1 MTSWNYQPPPP
12 QGIPKTIFDDIEQ
25 IKGVVAKYF
34 PIYNTQVHFDMVTMS
49 CNVDQNNLEQ
59 NFESLRKELKTLSY
73 IPLITKEKGEHLVHV
88 VKSPPA
94 KFRGPWLNIVLLIAT
109 IGTTIWAG
117 ATLWSSVFNTGSFLE
132 TENLANGALY
142 FALPLMLIL
151 SIHEMAHYFA
161 AKKHGVA
168 ASLPFF
174 IPAPFILGTLGA
186 FISIREPIPNK
197 KALLDIGFAGP
208 IAGFIV
214 AIPVLCIGLVLSGDI
229 TAPAQTGT
237 LQGGTMLIGTSALF
251 ESFMYMFGLGSG
263 VSLHPLAFAGWVGFF
278 VTALNLLPVGQLD
291 GGHIARALLGEKS
304 RWAGYGAISVMLV
317 LGLLFSS
324 SWLFFAL
331 LIMFMGMRHPPPL
344 NEVTN
349 LDNRR
354 KAVGIAAALMLVLC
368 FVPIPLD
375 TVPVNYDF
383 TFYAVEPGDNNT
395 GNMTDVG
402 HDYTRALP
410 FMFASNSWGN
420 QSDQFQIVN
429 NGSMPL
435 DLKFTITITSNISVI
450 SNATVWLSVSGDA
463 NASASPYFNTTLD
476 IDQTLNL
483 TLNMMFGPMP
493 SRTVYNIDILETG
506 YDWDSNML
514 ETDNPDTHRMRA
526 TVIFV

>member
-1 MTSWNYQPPPP
+1 MTSWNYAPPP
-12 QGIPKTIFDDIEQ
+12 QPGVPKTIFDDIEQ
-25 IKGVVAKYF
+25 IKGVVAKYL

-49 CNVDQNNLEQ
+49 CNVDESNLER
-59 NFESLRKELKTLSY
+59 NFESLRKELKTMSY

-94 KFRGPWLNIVLLIAT
+94 KFRGPWLNLVLLIAT

-117 ATLWSSVFNTGSFLE
+117 ATLWASVFNAGSFME

-161 AKKHGVA
+161 AKRHGVA

-174 IPAPFILGTLGA
+174 IPVPFTILGTMGA

-208 IAGFIV
+208 IAGFLV
-214 AIPVLCIGLVLSGDI
+214 AIPVLCLGLMLSRDM
-229 TAPAQTGT
+229 TAPVDLGAI
-237 LQGGTMLIGTSALF
+237 QGGTMLIGTSALF
-251 ESFMYMFGLGSG
+251 EAFRYMFGLEG
-263 VSLHPLAFAGWVGFF
+263 VASIHPLAFAGWVGFF

-304 RWAGYGAISVMLV
+304 RWAGYASIGAMLV

-324 SWLFFAL
+324 TWLFFAL

-344 NEVTN
+344 NDVTN

-368 FVPIPLD
+368 FVPIPLSQ
-375 TVPVNYDF
+375 VPVNYD
-383 TFYAVEPGDNNT
+383 
-395 GNMTDVG
+395 
-402 HDYTRALP
+402 YTYQQADAAPIGPYYSHSIDKAISIGWENSSFP
-410 FMFASNSWGN
+410 FR
-420 QSDQFQIVN
+420 IVN
-429 NGSMPL
+429 NGNMPL
-435 DLKFTITITSNISVI
+435 ELKFAVAASSNTTEPENLTAWLSETGDV
-450 SNATVWLSVSGDA
+450 NATYSQF
-463 NASASPYFNTTLD
+463 FNTTLE
-476 IDQTLNL
+476 IGQSLNL
-483 TLNMMFGPMP
+483 TLNMIFSPVQN
-493 SRTVYNIDILETG
+493 STSVTIDVTETG
-506 YDWDSNML
+506 YNWESNRLYTDSH
-514 ETDNPDTHRMRA
+514 EPHGMR
-526 TVIFV
+526 VKVNFN